1 MAVSRSHVLVGALA
15 GAGVAVAAMAGA
27 GMRPPGL
34 NLSGQGQFIKASTS
48 SVFAP
53 APGAPQTFA
62 DIFEKVSPAVVSI
75 NVTSKADPKALQRIP
90 GFENFPFNIV
100 PRNQGQGDDGD
111 GAPAPKQ
118 MSSGSGFFISADGYI
133 VTNNHVVD
141 NADDIKVV
149 LRDGKEL
156 KGTVVGRDES
166 TDLAV
171 VKVEGHGYPFVDFE
185 NSAKPRVGDWVLA
198 VGNPFSLGNTATAGI
213 VSAYNRDIG
222 ENFVDY
228 IQIDAPINRGNSGG
242 PTFDTYGRVI
252 GVNTMIFSPSGGSV
266 GIGFDIPADV
276 AANITKQLMSGEKI
290 RRGYIGATIEALS
303 DELAD
308 SWGLQG
314 RKGAVVA
321 DLVPD
326 GPAQKAG
333 LQAGD
338 VVVAVNGQP
347 VTSPNEMTRE
357 VAKVHAGDLAH
368 LDLFRAGKE
377 RSVDIHTGLRP
388 SEAQLALNGGAG
400 GNDENALPGSAGA
413 KSSPS
418 APILGMYLAPID
430 PAARQQY
437 SIAAAIHG
445 VLVGGVKG
453 TSDAG
458 EKGLHRGDVIVRA
471 GDREVASAGDV
482 SAAVAEWKKDG
493 RSVIPLAVNR
503 GGRTIFVPIKIEG

>member
-27 GMRPPGL
+27 GMRPPAL
-34 NLSGQGQFIKASTS
+34 NFGGQGNLIKASTS
-48 SVFAP
+48 PVFAP

-75 NVTSKADPKALQRIP
+75 NVTSKADPNAMKRIP
-90 GFENFPFNIV
+90 GFENFPFEIV
-100 PRNQGQGDDGD
+100 PRGQGQEGDGE

-118 MSSGSGFFISADGYI
+118 MSSGSGFFISPDGYI

-141 NADDIKVV
+141 NAEEIKVV
-149 LRDGKEL
+149 LKDGKEL
-156 KGTVVGRDES
+156 RGIVVGRDEA

-252 GVNTMIFSPSGGSV
+252 GVNTAIFSPSGGSV
-266 GIGFDIPADV
+266 GIGFDIPADI
-276 AANITKQLMSGEKI
+276 AYNITKQLMAGEKI
-290 RRGYIGATIEALS
+290 KRGYIGATIESLS

-308 SWGLQG
+308 SYGMAG

-321 DLVPD
+321 DLVPG
-326 GPAQKAG
+326 GPAQRAG
-333 LQAGD
+333 IQPGD

-347 VTSPNEMTRE
+347 VTSNSEMTRE
-357 VAKVHAGDLAH
+357 IAKVQAGDVAR
-368 LDLFRAGKE
+368 LDLYRDGKE
-377 RSVDIHTGLRP
+377 RNIDIHTGLRP
-388 SEAQLALNGGAG
+388 SEAQLALNGGAAGDEDAGPG
-400 GNDENALPGSAGA
+400 GGGSKA
-413 KSSPS
+413 SPNS
-418 APILGMYLAPID
+418 PILGMSLAPID

-437 SIAAAIHG
+437 SIAAAVHG
-445 VLVGGVKG
+445 VLIEGVKG
-453 TSDAG
+453 SSDAG

-471 GDREVASAGDV
+471 GYREVASAGDV
-482 SAAVAEWKKDG
+482 SAAVAEWKKEG
-493 RSVIPLAVNR
+493 RTVIPLAVNR
-503 GGRTIFVPIKIEG
+503 GGRTLFLPIKIAG